1 MSQSSS
7 LVRSTFILTASIF
20 ITKVLGILYVI
31 PFYAII
37 GGERNL
43 APYNYAYNPY
53 TVMLVVAGAGVP
65 LAVAKYVSK
74 YNALG
79 AYKVSQKLYKSSLI
93 VMTMTGILGFTL
105 LYLLAPVIAEAT
117 LAKHHPN
124 PSSDAWSVSEITE
137 IIRVISVAVIFIPF
151 LATFRGIFQG
161 YDSMGPTAVST
172 VIEQIARIIFLLG
185 GALIVMKYMGS
196 NILLAN
202 EVATFAAAIGAL
214 FALLTLWYY
223 WRKRKPHI
231 DQMIESDHTG
241 TTVGYR
247 EMYKEILMYSIPFVI
262 VSLCFPIYLIIDQ
275 FTHNRGLDIAGVP
288 VEMHDPLLTMLNLTT
303 NKLVMIPTS
312 LASGF
317 AISLVPAI
325 TKAHASGQIRAMHH
339 QIKTS
344 LGLLMFLTVPA
355 SLGIMILAAPLYT
368 SFYSFDPMANH
379 ILYYYAPVGI
389 LIALLSVTA
398 AMLQGIDKQGLTV
411 WIVIGSLI
419 IKAVINLPLIIM
431 FQTVGAV
438 LGTAIALTAAIIC
451 NLLVIKKY
459 AHFKFRSTFIEIAQ
473 IIMYSVLMVLVV
485 ELIYLG
491 MIQFLSVSNK
501 LEALIILVVC
511 AVVGG
516 LFYGYLSLRSG
527 LAEKYLGSRVARLSR
542 KVGRA

>member
-20 ITKVLGILYVI
+20 ITKILGILYVI

-74 YNALG
+74 YNAIG

-93 VMTMTGILGFTL
+93 VMSLTGLLGFII
-105 LYLLAPVIAEAT
+105 LYLLAPTIAEAT
-117 LAKHHPN
+117 LAKHSTAAGSN
-124 PSSDAWSVSEITE
+124 SWNTGDITE

-172 VIEQIARIIFLLG
+172 VIEQVARIVFLLG
-185 GALIVMKYMGS
+185 GALIVIKYMGK

-202 EVATFAAAIGAL
+202 EVATFAAAIGAV

-231 DQMIESDHTG
+231 ERMIENDHTH
-241 TTVGYR
+241 TTVSYR
-247 EMYKEILMYSIPFVI
+247 AMYKEILLYSVPFVI
-262 VSLCFPIYLIIDQ
+262 VSLCFPLYLIIDQ
-275 FTHNRGLDIAGVP
+275 FTHNKGLDIAGVP
-288 VEMHDPLLTMLNLTT
+288 AEMHDPLLTMLNLTT

-325 TKAHASGQIRAMHH
+325 TRAHASGQIRAMHH
-339 QIKTS
+339 QIRTS

-355 SLGIMILAAPLYT
+355 SLGIMVLAAPLYT
-368 SFYSFDPMANH
+368 SFYSFDAAANH
-379 ILYYYAPVGI
+379 ILYFYAPVGI
-389 LIALLSVTA
+389 LIALLSVTS
-398 AMLQGIDKQGLTV
+398 AMLQGIDKQAMTV
-411 WIVIGSLI
+411 WIVIGSLV
-419 IKAVINLPLIIM
+419 IKALINLPLIVM
-431 FQTVGAV
+431 FHTVGAV
-438 LGTAIALTAAIIC
+438 FGTAIALTAAIIC

-459 AHFKFRSTFIEIAQ
+459 ARFKFSSTFTEMSQ
-473 IIMYSVLMVLVV
+473 ILLYSLLMVFAV
-485 ELIYLG
+485 ELVYLVLIHF
-491 MIQFLSVSNK
+491 MSVANK
-501 LEALIILVVC
+501 FEALLIVIIC
-511 AVVGG
+511 AVIGALV
-516 LFYGYLSLRSG
+516 YGYISLRSG
-527 LAEKYLGSRVARLSR
+527 LAERYLGARVAKLSR

>member
-53 TVMLVVAGAGVP
+53 TVMLVIAGAGVP

-74 YNALG
+74 YNAIG
-79 AYKVSQKLYKSSLI
+79 AYKVSQKLYKSSLV
-93 VMTMTGILGFTL
+93 VMSLTGILGFII
-105 LYLLAPVIAEAT
+105 LYLLAPMIAEAT
-117 LAKHHPN
+117 LAKHN
-124 PSSDAWSVSEITE
+124 PLPGTDAWSVKDITE
-137 IIRVISVAVIFIPF
+137 IIRVISFAVIFIPF

-185 GALIVMKYMGS
+185 GAFLVMRYMGG

-202 EVATFAAAIGAL
+202 EVATFAAAIGAV

-231 DQMIESDHTG
+231 DQMIEQDHTE
-241 TTVGYR
+241 TEVGYR
-247 EMYKEILMYSIPFVI
+247 EMYKEILLYSIPFVI

-275 FTHNRGLDIAGVP
+275 FTHNRGLDMAGVP
-288 VEMHDPLLTMLNLTT
+288 VEMHDSLLTMLNLTT

-339 QIKTS
+339 QIRTS
-344 LGLLMFLTVPA
+344 IGLLMFLTVPA
-355 SLGIMILAAPLYT
+355 SLGIMVLAAPLYT
-368 SFYSFDPMANH
+368 SFYSFDSMANH

-389 LIALLSVTA
+389 LIALLSVTS
-398 AMLQGIDKQGLTV
+398 AMLQGIDKQAMTV
-411 WIVIGSLI
+411 WIVILSLV
-419 IKAVINLPLIIM
+419 IKAVINLPLIVM
-431 FQTVGAV
+431 FGTVGAV
-438 LGTAIALTAAIIC
+438 IGTAIALTVAIIC

-459 AHFKFRSTFIEIAQ
+459 AYFKFRSTVTEISQ
-473 IIMYSVLMVLVV
+473 ILLYSLLMVLIV
-485 ELIYLG
+485 EIVYLG
-491 MIQFLSVSNK
+491 LIQFLSVRDK
-501 LEALIILVVC
+501 WDALIILIIC
-511 AVVGG
+511 AAVGG
-516 LFYGYLSLRSG
+516 LFYGYISLRTG
-527 LAEKYLGSRVARLSR
+527 LAEKYLGGRVAKLAR
-542 KVGRA
+542 KVR